1 VNDATSTYE
10 GVGTVDKILGNNN
23 YMILVGEGEAAK
35 TVLCHLSGKMRRFR
49 INVIPGDEVTV
60 EIPAPFEKGRITF
73 RGRKE
78 DRPARNT
85 GGDGPKKKDNKKRAK
100 GRGGRR

>member
-1 VNDATSTYE
+1 MADTYE
-10 GVGTVDKILGNNN
+10 GVGVVEKILGNNN
-23 YMILVGEGEAAK
+23 YQVEIGEGDAVK
-35 TVLCHLSGKMRRFR
+35 SVLCHLSGKMRRFR

-60 EIPAPFEKGRITF
+60 EVPPPYDKGRITF

-78 DRPARNT
+78 DRPERPA
-85 GGDGPKKKDNKKRAK
+85 GKKNNRKRPK